1 MNIKFS
7 GPKEKTLKKYQ
18 TKEIGKYEHFL
29 TEVTVSVHPFL
40 IGLDIYHHLTKPI
53 LKNCISSANLL

>member
-29 TEVTVSVHPFL
+29 TEVTVSVHPFCNRA
-40 IGLDIYHHLTKPI
+40 GY
-53 LKNCISSANLL
+53 ISPSNKANLKKLHKL